1 MHKFI
6 KFAKENYLAY
16 LEPKSLKLIE
26 NCFIISIITCLFGL
40 LFLSFYN
47 TYYISIS
54 LYESSLIIFRT
65 GLMIGLFPSVFAL
78 IIEKWKKDQNL

>member
-6 KFAKENYLAY
+6 KLVKQNYSDY
-16 LEPKSLKLIE
+16 FEPKSLKLID
-26 NCFIISIITCLFGL
+26 NCLIISLITCLLGL
-40 LFLSFYN
+40 LLLSFYN
-47 TYYISIS
+47 TYFISIS

-78 IIEKWKKDQNL
+78 VIGKWKKDNN